1 MKILMG
7 IIFFHLLVIL
17 RARFGSTN
25 DSVPYVSILLITIC
39 LVGYVVLMMFLME
52 VPQG

>member
-1 MKILMG
+1 MKILLG
-7 IIFFHLLVIL
+7 IIFFHLLVIV
-17 RARFGSTN
+17 RARMRPNGGM
-25 DSVPYVSILLITIC
+25 PYISILLITIC

>member
-1 MKILMG
+1 MKILLG
-7 IIFFHLLVIL
+7 IIFFHLLVIV
-17 RARFGSTN
+17 RARIGAR
-25 DSVPYVSILLITIC
+25 DGVPYSSILLITIC